1 MIRPEFLAILD
12 CPVCRGA
19 DHTLNVV
26 GRQKP
31 SLVCDCGATFP
42 IEDGIPDMIPDQ
54 SGEPSKN
61 YQTETLDNVLAGTYD
76 LLMPLMSAT
85 AWRCD
90 PLRFVDWAN
99 MLLGRAQ
106 GGFHLSLPISTA
118 NIVRHS
124 WGPHLDLQVVA
135 VDSSWQMLR
144 KAKKRLHKAKID
156 ALLIRADVEHL
167 PFKDGVF
174 GSVLSTNGLHTFDNR
189 TGGLAELYRVVSE
202 GGTLGG
208 STLIR
213 DQGRFAEWVLD
224 RYEHYGLSPMLR
236 GKAFVCSELAE
247 LGGKV
252 SYESYGAVLFF
263 AIEKLAESSP
273 HHPSRLH

>member
-1 MIRPEFLAILD
+1 MIRPEFLAILR
-12 CPVCRGA
+12 CPVCCTDATALHVAGLRE
-19 DHTLNVV
+19 
-26 GRQKP
+26 P
-31 SLVCDCGATFP
+31 SLACDCGAMFP
-42 IEDGIPDMIPDQ
+42 IVDGIPDVMPHRV
-54 SGEPSKN
+54 GEPAKN
-61 YQTETLDNVLAGTYD
+61 YRTETLDNVLAGTYD

-90 PLRFVDWAN
+90 PLHFVDWAN
-99 MLLGRAQ
+99 MALGRAQ

-118 NIVRHS
+118 NILRHS

-135 VDSSWQMLR
+135 VDSSWEMLHR
-144 KAKKRLHKAKID
+144 AKRRLRRAKID
-156 ALLIRADVEHL
+156 ALLIRADVERL
-167 PFKDGVF
+167 PFKNGTF
-174 GSVLSTNGLHTFDNR
+174 ASILSVNGLHTFDNR
-189 TGGLAELYRVVSE
+189 AYGLAELFRVARE
-202 GGTLGG
+202 GGTLAG

-236 GKAFVCSELAE
+236 GKHFVCSELAE

-263 AIEKLAESSP
+263 AVEKLAETSAQ
-273 HHPSRLH
+273 HPSRLH